1 MTAALAARQAREE
14 AFELGMGAAGK
25 LLQREL
31 SVAGNERG
39 KRAAWE
45 RYSSAGQ
52 RVGDAY
58 RAAMAA
64 PLDMPRGVWAVNLVY
79 RDRSRKRT
87 YEGFFDMAAYQ
98 ARLIELAARRDV
110 VLEFTSMVP
119 VVTS

>member
-1 MTAALAARQAREE
+1 MTAVLAARQAREE

-31 SVAGNERG
+31 DRAGNERG
-39 KRAAWE
+39 KRAAWA
-45 RYSSAGQ
+45 RYSATGQ

-64 PLDMPRGVWAVNLVY
+64 GLDMPRGVWMLNLGY
-79 RDRSRKRT
+79 QDGDYGRT
-87 YEGFFDMAAYQ
+87 NEPFWDMAAYQ

-110 VLEFTSMVP
+110 ELECTGIVRFAA
-119 VVTS
+119 

>member
-1 MTAALAARQAREE
+1 MTAVLAARQAREE

-31 SVAGNERG
+31 DRAGNERG

-45 RYSSAGQ
+45 RYSDAGQ

-64 PLDMPRGVWAVNLVY
+64 GTDMPRGVSMINLVY
-79 RDRSRKRT
+79 CDGERGWTSRL
-87 YEGFFDMAAYQ
+87 FSDMAAYQ

-110 VLEFTSMVP
+110 SLEYTGIVRFDS
-119 VVTS
+119 